1 MLELQNVCAGY
12 GKKEVLH
19 GIDLKIPDGSIFTII
34 GRNGCGKTTLLRTM
48 LGFLPMTGGKISLDG
63 LSIGKASPQEV
74 AKHAAYL
81 PQMHTGAEITVR
93 RLVLH
98 GRFPYL
104 HYPRRYRKEDYEA
117 AEAAIGKMNLQE
129 YAGCFLGELSGG
141 LQQKAYIAMALA
153 QEASVLVM
161 DEPTTFLDMGQQLQL
176 ADLLKS
182 LAEGGKTVVLVLH
195 DLLTAF
201 SISDQIA
208 ALQDGKILA
217 CGTPEELL
225 EADIPGK
232 VCGVSMGKVQTPE
245 GIHYYYRRNASSS
258 PE

>member
-1 MLELQNVCAGY
+1 MLELRNVCAAY

-19 GIDLKIPDGSIFTII
+19 GIDLEIPDGSIFTII
-34 GRNGCGKTTLLRTM
+34 GHNGCGKTTLLRTM
-48 LGFLPMTGGKISLDG
+48 LGFLPMTKGEISLDG

-81 PQMHTGAEITVR
+81 PQMHTGAEITVK

-117 AEAAIGKMNLQE
+117 AAAAMEKMNLAE
-129 YAGCFLGELSGG
+129 YADCFLGELSGG

-153 QEASVLVM
+153 QNASILVM
-161 DEPTTFLDMGQQLQL
+161 DEPTTFLDVGQQLQL
-176 ADLLKS
+176 ADLLKA
-182 LAEGGKTVVLVLH
+182 LAGEGKTVVLVLH

-201 SISDQIA
+201 AISHRIA
-208 ALQDGKILA
+208 ALQDGKILF

-225 EADIPGK
+225 EAKIPEK
-232 VCGVSMGKVQTPE
+232 VCGVSMGKVQTAD
-245 GIHYYYRRNASSS
+245 GIHYYYGRKS
-258 PE
+258 

>member
-1 MLELQNVCAGY
+1 MLELRNVCAGY

-19 GIDLKIPDGSIFTII
+19 GIDLEIPDSSIFTII
-34 GRNGCGKTTLLRTM
+34 GHNGCGKTTLLRTM
-48 LGFLPMTGGKISLDG
+48 LGFLPMMKGEISLDG

-81 PQMHTGAEITVR
+81 PQMHTGAEITVK

-104 HYPRRYRKEDYEA
+104 HYPRRYRKEDCEA
-117 AEAAIGKMNLQE
+117 AEAAMEKMNLTE
-129 YAGCFLGELSGG
+129 YADCFLGELSGG

-153 QEASVLVM
+153 QNASVLVM
-161 DEPTTFLDMGQQLQL
+161 DEPTTFLDVGQQLQL
-176 ADLLKS
+176 ADLLKA
-182 LAEGGKTVVLVLH
+182 LAGEGKTVVLVLH

-201 SISDQIA
+201 AISRRIA
-208 ALQDGKILA
+208 ALQDGKILF

-225 EADIPGK
+225 EAKIPEK
-232 VCGVSMGKVQTPE
+232 VCGVSMGKVQTAD
-245 GIHYYYRRNASSS
+245 GIHYYYGRKL
-258 PE
+258 